1 MHTHLRFVS
10 MLNTTPVPSG
20 VDIERS
26 TDQSRGANGLHDE
39 MTHDVAMRIYTRIAP
54 KYVR

>member
-1 MHTHLRFVS
+1 